1 MADGGCNGY
10 RPDDE
15 GWGRGERPA
24 INVGWNDAQRY
35 LEWLS
40 RKSGKTYRFPSESE
54 WEYAARAGTTAA
66 WSSGEGSGRACNYA
80 NVSDR
85 TGKREN
91 RSVFEMPHHDCDD
104 GYAKTAPVGSFA
116 ANAFGV
122 HDMLGNVWELLE
134 DCMPT
139 DESAR
144 RRVDCNLRLL
154 RGGSWTNGPA
164 EDARWLPVWT
174 GTEYRIWTIGFRA
187 ARTLD

>member
-1 MADGGCNGY
+1 MTFAEWDVCVADGGCNGY

-164 EDARWLPVWT
+164 EDAR
-174 GTEYRIWTIGFRA
+174 
-187 ARTLD
+187 